1 MPSFIESGFTSR
13 VEYEKAMGGG
23 SAVPGG
29 TYSLFYWTKC
39 SGFLGRAF
47 APIMIL
53 EQAGAKYECKDT
65 AEKPAGTFAVPAIV
79 TPSGTAIASRA
90 ANTDHCVRKFHALFC
105 AFTGASVSQVAA
117 ICYTLGHEL
126 GMAPSSAAD
135 DAKCL
140 QLCCD
145 VADLVSEADKEG
157 KLEGDRKA
165 KWLSHFD
172 DAVSKPHE
180 TNYADFA
187 IFHGLAIIAVFKST
201 STELS
206 DLPPGLKAW
215 FQKMMETKGVK
226 AAFAKGTDLMPG
238 GRAIPKL

>member
-79 TPSGTAIASRA
+79 TPS
-90 ANTDHCVRKFHALFC
+90 
-105 AFTGASVSQVAA
+105 GASVSQVAA